1 MTPFKLVPDDHPDVT
16 IDGTITAKPGSEIV
30 TVVLNG
36 IPLDNGESDRAT
48 YFCRFD
54 DLGTET

>member
-16 IDGTITAKPGSEIV
+16 IDCTITAKTGSEIV
-30 TVVLNG
+30 TAMLKG
-36 IPLDNGESDRAT
+36 IPLDNGESDRTT